1 MTNDVPSIVK
11 ALGRAIEKGI
21 LIFASASNSGAND
34 PITFPARLQGIFCIG
49 SADGVGAQSNF
60 NPPSEDEEKYCALG
74 EAVQGACPADLSQEP
89 GYNATE
95 GTIRRDGTSIST
107 PIAAGIAA
115 LLIDYTWQ
123 FMNGK
128 GAQTYENM
136 RKLFIEM
143 SKSTVRKDYRYLAP
157 WSLFEQRNDPKSYIS
172 AVLSGPAGKISASL
186 DLEAFDRLVSKG
198 YLAIVYRDQGRFENA
213 VKLGEEVS
221 EGMTKLR
228 GEDDPD
234 TLWVMGHLAYIYWRQ
249 GKAQKAARLGERVLQ
264 KRITVLGKD
273 HYDTVLTKG
282 YLAAIYQDLGRSDKT
297 VKLGEETLTGLRRLK
312 GEEDPETLKAMGY
325 LALVYMKL
333 GRWADAIKLGERLL
347 EIDTKLL
354 GREHPD
360 TRFVMQNLDIAYR
373 NLGQTRNASNVRA
386 TSTTSGGGYAPFGS
400 PHSRYQQAQ
409 QAQPTLNRL
418 PPRTAMQLADN
429 LNNNALARSTINLL
443 DRLLPAMS
451 LADNQRPYQAHNQ
464 PSQPAAPTYGNAARQ
479 QGQPVTSQQG
489 AQDTQSTQT
498 PPPLPPRRL
507 VMQSETPGSRMSVM
521 TPDRNLLLSAP
532 SSNLDTLSRNSIL
545 ETSGSPRSVT
555 RAVPEDWNPKLSW
568 AVPNP
573 PTKAVF
579 RRIGET
585 PRAATE
591 WNVVGVTVNRPNTRV
606 LFISCQDSDPTILS
620 IKLCTSSGV
629 LLWHKTIDTEGRTQ
643 IFLACFSEDGNYMA
657 TYFKNQVE
665 VFHTRQVE
673 QIDSI
678 ALPREG
684 NFDPSCITIA
694 FRRNTI
700 NLAVSINRPGKE
712 YNVSLEVQ
720 RIPQAS
726 GTRAVRVVSTTFLDN
741 VRLKYVANGTR
752 LFVIGKDVSPMD
764 SGNSSQPGR
773 CRGHC
778 WDVQTGTFLSSFLI
792 GSKPAFSDGP
802 VYNTVVGGET
812 CIAVGIRYEGGNHE
826 SGLYVFNPEGRS
838 MPPYNGRRRLDAG
851 IDGGIVSLKRE
862 KVITFWA
869 GGTSIY
875 SVGRIEDDEMPSF
888 RELKAFIVSERQVTL
903 ICDDERFI
911 MLQRD

>member
-1 MTNDVPSIVK
+1 MRVHIISISWGMRNHVPSIAK
-11 ALGRAIEKGI
+11 ALGKAIEKGI
-21 LIFASASNSGAND
+21 LVFACASNSGAND

-49 SADGVGAQSNF
+49 SADGKGAQSIF
-60 NPPSEDEEKYCALG
+60 NPPSEDEETYSALG
-74 EAVQGACPADLSQEP
+74 EAVQGACPANLSQEP

-123 FMNGK
+123 FMDGK

-157 WSLFEQRNDPKSYIS
+157 WNLFEQPNDPKSYIS
-172 AVLSGPAGKISASL
+172 AVLSAPAGKISASL
-186 DLEAFDRLVSKG
+186 DLEAFDRLVSTG
-198 YLAIVYRDQGRFENA
+198 YLAIAYRDQGMFAHA
-213 VKLGEEVS
+213 VKLGQEVL

-228 GEDDPD
+228 GEDDPY
-234 TLWVMGHLAYIYWRQ
+234 TLWVMGHLAVIYWRQ
-249 GKAQKAARLGERVLQ
+249 GEARKAARLGEQVLQ
-264 KRITVLGKD
+264 KRIGVLGAD

-282 YLAAIYQDLGRSDKT
+282 YLALIYQDLGRLDKT
-297 VKLGEETLTGLRRLK
+297 VKLGEEALTGFRRLK
-312 GEEDPETLKAMGY
+312 GEEDPETLQAMGY
-325 LALVYMKL
+325 LALAYMKL
-333 GRWADAIKLGERLL
+333 GRWAHAIKLGERLL

-360 TRFVMQNLDIAYR
+360 TRFVMQNLAIAYR
-373 NLGQTRNASNVRA
+373 NLGQTRNASNVSA

-409 QAQPTLNRL
+409 QAQPTLN
-418 PPRTAMQLADN
+418 
-429 LNNNALARSTINLL
+429 LL
-443 DRLLPAMS
+443 DRLVPAMS

-464 PSQPAAPTYGNAARQ
+464 PSEPAAPKEFQALSIDRPDPYV
-479 QGQPVTSQQG
+479 P
-489 AQDTQSTQT
+489 STKS
-498 PPPLPPRRL
+498 PPPLPPRHP
-507 VMQSETPGSRMSVM
+507 VMRSETPGSRMSVM
-521 TPDRNLLLSAP
+521 TPDRNLLLPSAP
-532 SSNLDTLSRNSIL
+532 SSNLDTLSRSSIFDMPP

-555 RAVPEDWNPKLSW
+555 SAFPEDWHPKLSW

-585 PRAATE
+585 PATD
-591 WNVVGVTVNRPNTRV
+591 WNVVGVIVNKPNTRV
-606 LFISCQDSDPTILS
+606 LFISCHDSDPTIFS

-629 LLWHKTIDTEGRTQ
+629 LLRHKTLDTEGRTQ
-643 IFLACFSEDGNYMA
+643 TFWACFSEDGNYLA
-657 TYFKNQVE
+657 IYFRNQVE

-678 ALPREG
+678 ALPRDG
-684 NFDPSCITIA
+684 NFNPSSITIA

-700 NLAVSINRPGKE
+700 NLAVSIDRPGKE
-712 YNVSLEVQ
+712 YNVSLAVQ

-726 GTRAVRVVSTTFLDN
+726 GTRAVRIVSTTFLDT
-741 VRLKYVANGTR
+741 VQLKYVANGTR
-752 LFVIGKDVSPMD
+752 LFVIGKDVSPTD
-764 SGNSSQPGR
+764 SGSSSQPGH

-792 GSKPAFSDGP
+792 GPKPSFRDGP
-802 VYNTVVGGET
+802 VYNTVVCGET
-812 CIAVGIRYEGGNHE
+812 CIAVRIRYEGGNHE

-838 MPPYNGRRRLDAG
+838 MPPYNGPRCLDAG
-851 IDGGIVSLKRE
+851 IDGGIISLKRE
-862 KVITFWA
+862 KAITFWA
-869 GGTSIY
+869 GGTQIY

-888 RELKAFIVSERQVTL
+888 RELKAFLVSERQVTL